1 MIVANLLYL
10 LGAVAAI
17 VVICSTLYL
26 RARKPKT
33 MEYGIDS
40 FRRELRALAPD
51 EPSERE
57 GRRSG

>member
-1 MIVANLLYL
+1 MANLLYL
-10 LGAVAAI
+10 VGALIAI
-17 VVICSTLYL
+17 AVILSALYL
-26 RARKPKT
+26 RNRKPKT

>member
-1 MIVANLLYL
+1 MANLLYL

-17 VVICSTLYL
+17 VLICSTLYL

>member
-1 MIVANLLYL
+1 VANLLYL
-10 LGAVAAI
+10 LGPVAAI

-26 RARKPKT
+26 RNRKPKT

>member
-1 MIVANLLYL
+1 MANLLYL

-17 VVICSTLYL
+17 TVICSALYM
-26 RARKPKT
+26 RNRKPKT

-51 EPSERE
+51 DTPERE

>member
-1 MIVANLLYL
+1 MNVANLLYL

-17 VVICSTLYL
+17 IVILSGLYM
-26 RARKPKT
+26 RTRKPKT

-40 FRRELRALAPD
+40 FARELRALAPD
-51 EPSERE
+51 ERE

>member
-1 MIVANLLYL
+1 LIVANLLYL

-26 RARKPKT
+26 RTRKPKT

-40 FRRELRALAPD
+40 FKRELRALAPD

-57 GRRSG
+57 GRRPG

>member
-40 FRRELRALAPD
+40 FQRELRALAPD

-57 GRRSG
+57 GRRPG

>member
-1 MIVANLLYL
+1 MANLLYL
-10 LGAVAAI
+10 LGALAAI

-26 RARKPKT
+26 RSRKPKT

>member
-10 LGAVAAI
+10 LGAIASIA
-17 VVICSTLYL
+17 VILSALYL
-26 RARKPKT
+26 RNRKPKT

-40 FRRELRALAPD
+40 FQRELRALAP
-51 EPSERE
+51 EASERE

>member
-17 VVICSTLYL
+17 SVILSALYL
-26 RARKPKT
+26 RNRKPKT

-40 FRRELRALAPD
+40 FQRELRALAPD
-51 EPSERE
+51 APERE

>member
-1 MIVANLLYL
+1 MANLLYL
-10 LGAVAAI
+10 FGAIAAI

-26 RARKPKT
+26 RTRKPKT

-51 EPSERE
+51 DTPERE
-57 GRRSG
+57 GRRPG

>member
-1 MIVANLLYL
+1 MANLLYL

-17 VVICSTLYL
+17 VVICTTLYL

-40 FRRELRALAPD
+40 LRRELRALAPD

-57 GRRSG
+57 GRRPG